1 MAASTQSVCQF
12 WKDFD
17 LQHLQKELDITATE
31 LANRQDES
39 DLSRKRLVEQSREF
53 KKNTPEDIRKLVAPL
68 LKSFQ
73 SEVDSLSKRS
83 KAAEAAFLSI
93 YKRIIDLPDPVPVL
107 EYALQIQKK
116 AHRVSDLEIENKQLR
131 DTLEEYN
138 HEFAEVKNQEVTIKQ
153 LRDRLKEC
161 EDKIEATAEARSKE
175 KERELQRVFTE
186 KERQLQE
193 TQLSVAKKLGEAEQK
208 VASLQSALENVQSE
222 LFEVKAKYEEATT
235 AKSDEMEMVM
245 SDLERAN
252 ERAEASEREIEQIR
266 TRLTEVTQKQKLGE
280 TNQEAPD
287 MDRAIDMFKRSGL
300 EHELA
305 SKEKEISQL
314 VEDVQRL
321 QGSLNKLREAT
332 TSQVSKLEDELASKN
347 QAFKLLEEKIKS
359 QEDYEEIKRELSV
372 MKSIEFSNNKLGS
385 DEPDGDIQPK
395 SLEVLLLEKNKALQ
409 SENTVLKVNN
419 SDLSGTT
426 TPALSENAAA
436 FASMLGEEIASSYQR
451 QNSSRIS
458 TPSSPP
464 TPSSNGIKE
473 ESVPEKINPKR
484 PISLERMPSVSGEST
499 PSLPPPPS
507 PQFFSYLNG
516 HGLPNYM
523 SMSMGKTDPS
533 NSQGIDTSLVAKT
546 VRELLSIH
554 NIGQRLFAKHVL
566 GLSQGTVSELLSK
579 PKSWDKLTEKGRE
592 SYRKMYAWATDER
605 NIMALKA
612 ISPKK
617 ASRSALGLRSV
628 FNPMFPLT
636 GPTTL
641 VPSVQREDSQTEER
655 ITQILNEAQ
664 QAMQFKKAMEQQQ
677 VAHAMVN
684 SYYQQEMTRLAQ
696 VTAQHGLPSPH
707 GSASSIM
714 TSSGSIALP
723 HPKDLEQHRRR
734 ESVESQGSAKE
745 MVERIYRQELL
756 KLAQAAESAG
766 NIAAVTMYQQELARL
781 AQNAQKGDAEPGE
794 IRRSRGSPG
803 EHQEVS
809 IKLEPCDVSADD
821 AHGPIDLSKNSTSSA
836 PTTPTSNSSIKSPSE
851 SSHRPGSAFMPF
863 RQKMNGHESNLEN
876 HVPFG
881 QQSECISPLQRMQN
895 IANSLMSRPHLV
907 SSAKPLKAVL
917 PPITQDQFDKYSNMN
932 TDDLVKQ
939 VKETLSQYSISQRL
953 FGESVLGLSQGSVSD
968 LLARPKPWH
977 MLTQKGR
984 EPFIRMQIFLED
996 TEAIPKLVASQYHIP
1011 PDKLMR
1017 GRNQQEMVS
1026 PSSDK
1031 LPSSNH
1037 GNRPPV
1043 SSSTR
1048 LAPESIPNSPLPSHH
1063 QLPPPFHPVHHTP
1076 THHFSHPPYSWAPF
1090 SYPSSMLEVV
1100 AMTSEI
1106 DTLEL
1111 TSRVKDVLQ
1120 FHNLGQKLF
1129 GEAVLGLSQGS
1140 VSELLSKPKPWH
1152 MLSIKGREPF
1162 IKMHLWLSDPHN
1174 VDRLKHY
1181 QNEVK
1186 AQRRRRGSLEDRSY
1200 DSPSMPKRPRVFF
1213 TEEQKDKLRMAYNHD
1228 PYPNQN
1234 TIEALASELN
1244 VGVKT
1249 VINWFHNHRMRAKQQ
1264 QHVGSGSQSSPVEYS
1279 NTVKSE
1285 NNEDI
1290 SDQSDASSMSGETN
1304 PFLSNFPANSENS
1317 QWLFPQFEPMS
1328 MQKAN
1333 FKSIK
1338 MEIDNEDD
1346 GVGDDDDSRSMSSNS
1361 SHQSNESSKNNAKE
1375 KKTEELR
1382 EEKGG
1387 PVFKEEEEN
1396 SGGEQIEDPLQRE
1409 NKMSGISQ
1417 SGVNKRKRSNPQYVS
1432 EGRQLDKTKHVF
1444 EGLPS
1449 QVSRD
1454 EGVDLELD
1462 EDVEKENESGNVEI
1476 GVKAP
1481 VFDRLNKMDKKSVDF
1496 PEGDWETERNSNIE
1510 KIQKNLHQSPAT
1522 GDWEF

>member
-53 KKNTPEDIRKLVAPL
+53 KKSTPEDIRKIVAPL

-131 DTLEEYN
+131 DTLDEYN

-222 LFEVKAKYEEATT
+222 LFEVKAKYEEATA

-266 TRLTEVTQKQKLGE
+266 SKLTEVTQKQKLGE
-280 TNQEAPD
+280 TTQEAPD
-287 MDRAIDMFKRSGL
+287 MDRAIDMFKRSNL

-305 SKEKEISQL
+305 AKEKEISQL

-321 QGSLNKLREAT
+321 QSSLNKLREAT
-332 TSQVSKLEDELASKN
+332 TSQVSKLEDELATKN

-372 MKSIEFSNNKLGS
+372 MKSIEFSNNKMGA
-385 DEPDGDIQPK
+385 DEPDGDVQPK
-395 SLEVLLLEKNKALQ
+395 SLEVLLLEKNKSLQ

-436 FASMLGEEIASSYQR
+436 FASMLGEEIASTYQR

-473 ESVPEKINPKR
+473 EPLPDKMIPKR
-484 PISLERMPSVSGEST
+484 PLSLERMPSVSGDST
-499 PSLPPPPS
+499 PNLPPPPS
-507 PQFFSYLNG
+507 PQFYPYLNG

-628 FNPMFPLT
+628 FNPAFPFT

-655 ITQILNEAQ
+655 IAQILNEAQ
-664 QAMQFKKAMEQQQ
+664 QAMQIKKAMEQQQ

-696 VTAQHGLPSPH
+696 VTAQHGLTSPH
-707 GSASSIM
+707 SSAASMM
-714 TSSGSIALP
+714 TSTASLGLP
-723 HPKDLEQHRRR
+723 HHKELEAHRRR
-734 ESVESQGSAKE
+734 ESIDSQGSAKE
-745 MVERIYRQELL
+745 MVERIYRQELM

-781 AQNAQKGDAEPGE
+781 AQNAQKGDTEPGE
-794 IRRSRGSPG
+794 IRRSHGSP
-803 EHQEVS
+803 EHVS
-809 IKLEPCDVSADD
+809 IKMEPKESADD
-821 AHGPIDLSKNSTSSA
+821 ANGPIDLSKNSSSSA
-836 PTTPTSNSSIKSPSE
+836 PTTPTSNSSLKSPTE
-851 SSHRPGSAFMPF
+851 SSNHPGSAFMPF
-863 RQKMNGHESNLEN
+863 RQKMNGHESNMEN
-876 HVPFG
+876 HIPFG

-917 PPITQDQFDKYSNMN
+917 PPITQEQFDKYSNIN

-1017 GRNQQEMVS
+1017 GRNQPEM
-1026 PSSDK
+1026 
-1031 LPSSNH
+1031 
-1037 GNRPPV
+1037 
-1043 SSSTR
+1043 
-1048 LAPESIPNSPLPSHH
+1048 
-1063 QLPPPFHPVHHTP
+1063 
-1076 THHFSHPPYSWAPF
+1076 
-1090 SYPSSMLEVV
+1090 
-1100 AMTSEI
+1100 
-1106 DTLEL
+1106 
-1111 TSRVKDVLQ
+1111 
-1120 FHNLGQKLF
+1120 
-1129 GEAVLGLSQGS
+1129 
-1140 VSELLSKPKPWH
+1140 
-1152 MLSIKGREPF
+1152 
-1162 IKMHLWLSDPHN
+1162 
-1174 VDRLKHY
+1174 
-1181 QNEVK
+1181 
-1186 AQRRRRGSLEDRSY
+1186 AQRRRRSSLEDRSY

-1213 TEEQKDKLRMAYNHD
+1213 TEEQKDKLRMAYNQD

-1234 TIEALASELN
+1234 TIEALANELN

-1264 QHVGSGSQSSPVEYS
+1264 QHVGSGSQSSPVDYAG
-1279 NTVKSE
+1279 TVKSE
-1285 NNEDI
+1285 NNEDT
-1290 SDQSDASSMSGETN
+1290 SDHSDVSSMSGETN
-1304 PFLSNFPANSENS
+1304 PFLSNYPPSSESS
-1317 QWLFPQFEPMS
+1317 QWLFPQFEPLS
-1328 MQKAN
+1328 MQKK

-1338 MEIDNEDD
+1338 ASNDNEDD
-1346 GVGDDDDSRSMSSNS
+1346 GMGDEDDSRSMSSNS
-1361 SHQSNESSKNNAKE
+1361 SRRSNESSKKNTKE
-1375 KKTEELR
+1375 KPNEEMGN
-1382 EEKGG
+1382 EKGET
-1387 PVFKEEEEN
+1387 VFKEDDEH
-1396 SGGEQIEDPLQRE
+1396 SGGEQSEDMTQKE
-1409 NKMSGISQ
+1409 SKASVNSQ
-1417 SGVNKRKRSNPQYVS
+1417 SGVNKRKRSNPQYMS
-1432 EGRQLDKTKHVF
+1432 EGRQLDKTKQLF

-1462 EDVEKENESGNVEI
+1462 EDVEKENESGNVES
-1476 GVKAP
+1476 GVKTP
-1481 VFDRLNKMDKKSVDF
+1481 LYDRISKMEKKSVDSS
-1496 PEGDWETERNSNIE
+1496 EGDWETERNSNIE
-1510 KIQKNLHQSPAT
+1510 KIQKNLHHSPAT

>member
-12 WKDFD
+12 WKEFD

-53 KKNTPEDIRKLVAPL
+53 KKSTPEDIRKIVAPL

-93 YKRIIDLPDPVPVL
+93 YKRIIDVPDPVPVL
-107 EYALQIQKK
+107 DYALQIQKK

-175 KERELQRVFTE
+175 KEKDLQRVFTE

-193 TQLSVAKKLGEAEQK
+193 TQLSVAKKLGEAEQR

-222 LFEVKAKYEEATT
+222 LFEVKAKYEEATA

-266 TRLTEVTQKQKLGE
+266 TKLTEVTQKQKLGE
-280 TNQEAPD
+280 TTQEAPD
-287 MDRAIDMFKRSGL
+287 MDRAIDMFKRSNL

-305 SKEKEISQL
+305 AKEKEISQL

-321 QGSLNKLREAT
+321 QSSLNKLREAT
-332 TSQVSKLEDELASKN
+332 TSQVSKLEDELATKN
-347 QAFKLLEEKIKS
+347 QAFKMLEEKIKS

-372 MKSIEFSNNKLGS
+372 MKSIEFSSNKMGT
-385 DEPDGDIQPK
+385 DEPDGDVQPK
-395 SLEVLLLEKNKALQ
+395 SLEVLLLEKNKTLQ
-409 SENTVLKVNN
+409 SENTVLKVNS

-436 FASMLGEEIASSYQR
+436 FASMLGEEIASTYQR

-473 ESVPEKINPKR
+473 EPLPDKLNIKR
-484 PISLERMPSVSGEST
+484 PTSLDRMPSVSGDST
-499 PSLPPPPS
+499 PNLPPPPS
-507 PQFFSYLNG
+507 PQFYPYMNG

-628 FNPMFPLT
+628 FNPPFPFT

-655 ITQILNEAQ
+655 IAQILNEAQ
-664 QAMQFKKAMEQQQ
+664 QAMQIKKAMEQQQ

-696 VTAQHGLPSPH
+696 VTAHHGLGSPH
-707 GSASSIM
+707 SSAASVM
-714 TSSGSIALP
+714 TSTASLGMP
-723 HPKDLEQHRRR
+723 HPKDLESHRRR
-734 ESVESQGSAKE
+734 ESMDSQGSAKE
-745 MVERIYRQELL
+745 MVERIYRQELM

-766 NIAAVTMYQQELARL
+766 NIAAVTMYQQELARM
-781 AQNAQKGDAEPGE
+781 AHNAQKGEAEPGE
-794 IRRSRGSPG
+794 IRRSHGSPD
-803 EHQEVS
+803 QVRV
-809 IKLEPCDVSADD
+809 KMEPKDSADD
-821 AHGPIDLSKNSTSSA
+821 ANGPIDLSKNSSSST
-836 PTTPTSNSSIKSPSE
+836 PTTPTSNSSIKSPTE
-851 SSHRPGSAFMPF
+851 SSNHPGSAFMPF
-863 RQKMNGHESNLEN
+863 RQKMNGHESNMEN
-876 HVPFG
+876 PIPFG

-917 PPITQDQFDKYSNMN
+917 PPITQEQFDKYSNIN

-1017 GRNQQEMVS
+1017 GRSQSEM
-1026 PSSDK
+1026 
-1031 LPSSNH
+1031 
-1037 GNRPPV
+1037 
-1043 SSSTR
+1043 
-1048 LAPESIPNSPLPSHH
+1048 
-1063 QLPPPFHPVHHTP
+1063 
-1076 THHFSHPPYSWAPF
+1076 
-1090 SYPSSMLEVV
+1090 
-1100 AMTSEI
+1100 
-1106 DTLEL
+1106 
-1111 TSRVKDVLQ
+1111 
-1120 FHNLGQKLF
+1120 
-1129 GEAVLGLSQGS
+1129 
-1140 VSELLSKPKPWH
+1140 
-1152 MLSIKGREPF
+1152 
-1162 IKMHLWLSDPHN
+1162 
-1174 VDRLKHY
+1174 
-1181 QNEVK
+1181 

-1213 TEEQKDKLRMAYNHD
+1213 TEEQKDKLRMAYNQD

-1234 TIEALASELN
+1234 TIEALANELN

-1264 QHVGSGSQSSPVEYS
+1264 QHVGSGSQSSPVDYAG
-1279 NTVKSE
+1279 TVKSE
-1285 NNEDI
+1285 NNEDT
-1290 SDQSDASSMSGETN
+1290 SDHSDVSSMSGETN
-1304 PFLSNFPANSENS
+1304 PFLSNFPPSSESS
-1317 QWLFPQFEPMS
+1317 QWLFPQFEPLS
-1328 MQKAN
+1328 MQKGK
-1333 FKSIK
+1333 FRSIK
-1338 MEIDNEDD
+1338 TEMENEDD
-1346 GVGDDDDSRSMSSNS
+1346 GMGDDDDSRSMSSNS
-1361 SHQSNESSKNNAKE
+1361 SRHSNESKKNNNERRSEGMNDE
-1375 KKTEELR
+1375 KMETA
-1382 EEKGG
+1382 
-1387 PVFKEEEEN
+1387 FKEDEEN
-1396 SGGEQIEDPLQRE
+1396 SCGELSEDTTQKE
-1409 NKMSGISQ
+1409 SKNSVNSQ
-1417 SGVNKRKRSNPQYVS
+1417 SGGVNKRKRSNPQYVS
-1432 EGRQLDKTKHVF
+1432 EGRQLDKTKQIF

-1462 EDVEKENESGNVEI
+1462 EDVEKENESGNVES
-1476 GVKAP
+1476 GVKTP
-1481 VFDRLNKMDKKSVDF
+1481 LYEKLGKMDKKSMESS
-1496 PEGDWETERNSNIE
+1496 EGDWETERNSNIE
-1510 KIQKNLHQSPAT
+1510 KLQKNLHHSPAT

>member
-266 TRLTEVTQKQKLGE
+266 TRLTEVTQKQKQGE

-395 SLEVLLLEKNKALQ
+395 SLEVLLLEKNKTLQ

-473 ESVPEKINPKR
+473 ESVPEKITPKR

-507 PQFFSYLNG
+507 PQFFPYLNG

-714 TSSGSIALP
+714 TSSGSIGLP

-745 MVERIYRQELL
+745 MVERIYRQELM

-781 AQNAQKGDAEPGE
+781 AQNAQKGDTEPGE

-821 AHGPIDLSKNSTSSA
+821 THGPIDLSKNSTSSA
-836 PTTPTSNSSIKSPSE
+836 PTTPTSNSSIKSPTE

-1017 GRNQQEMVS
+1017 GRNQQEM
-1026 PSSDK
+1026 
-1031 LPSSNH
+1031 
-1037 GNRPPV
+1037 
-1043 SSSTR
+1043 
-1048 LAPESIPNSPLPSHH
+1048 
-1063 QLPPPFHPVHHTP
+1063 
-1076 THHFSHPPYSWAPF
+1076 
-1090 SYPSSMLEVV
+1090 
-1100 AMTSEI
+1100 
-1106 DTLEL
+1106 
-1111 TSRVKDVLQ
+1111 
-1120 FHNLGQKLF
+1120 
-1129 GEAVLGLSQGS
+1129 
-1140 VSELLSKPKPWH
+1140 
-1152 MLSIKGREPF
+1152 
-1162 IKMHLWLSDPHN
+1162 
-1174 VDRLKHY
+1174 
-1181 QNEVK
+1181 

-1317 QWLFPQFEPMS
+1317 QWLFPQFEPLS

-1338 MEIDNEDD
+1338 MEMDNEDD

-1375 KKTEELR
+1375 KKAEEAS

-1387 PVFKEEEEN
+1387 NVFKEEEEN
-1396 SGGEQIEDPLQRE
+1396 SGGEQTEDPLQRE

-1481 VFDRLNKMDKKSVDF
+1481 VFDRLHKMDKKSVDF

>member
-39 DLSRKRLVEQSREF
+39 DLSRKRLVDQSREF
-53 KKNTPEDIRKLVAPL
+53 KKGTPEDIRKIVAPL

-73 SEVDSLSKRS
+73 AEVDSLSKRS

-193 TQLSVAKKLGEAEQK
+193 TQLSVAKKLGEAEQR
-208 VASLQSALENVQSE
+208 VTSLQTALENVQSE
-222 LFEVKAKYEEATT
+222 LFEVKAKYEEATA

-266 TRLTEVTQKQKLGE
+266 TKLTEVTQKQKLGE
-280 TNQEAPD
+280 TTQEAPD
-287 MDRAIDMFKRSGL
+287 MDRAIDMFKRTGL

-305 SKEKEISQL
+305 AKEKEISQL

-359 QEDYEEIKRELSV
+359 REDYEEIKRELSV

-436 FASMLGEEIASSYQR
+436 FASMLGEEIASTYQR

-473 ESVPEKINPKR
+473 ESLPEKITPKR
-484 PISLERMPSVSGEST
+484 PTSLERMPSVSGDST
-499 PSLPPPPS
+499 PNLPPPPS
-507 PQFFSYLNG
+507 PQFFPYLNG

-617 ASRSALGLRSV
+617 
-628 FNPMFPLT
+628 

-655 ITQILNEAQ
+655 IAQILNEAQ
-664 QAMQFKKAMEQQQ
+664 QAMQLKKAMEQQQ

-696 VTAQHGLPSPH
+696 VTAHHGLASPH
-707 GSASSIM
+707 SSAASVI
-714 TSSGSIALP
+714 TSSGPLGLP
-723 HPKDLEQHRRR
+723 HPKDLDHHRRR
-734 ESVESQGSAKE
+734 ESLDSQGSAKE
-745 MVERIYRQELL
+745 MVERIYRQELM

-781 AQNAQKGDAEPGE
+781 AQNAQKGDTEPGE
-794 IRRSRGSPG
+794 IRRSRGSP
-803 EHQEVS
+803 EQVS
-809 IKLEPCDVSADD
+809 IKMEPTEMLIDD
-821 AHGPIDLSKNSTSSA
+821 ANGPIDLSKNSCSSA

-851 SSHRPGSAFMPF
+851 SSHHPGSAFMPF
-863 RQKMNGHESNLEN
+863 RQKVNGHESNLEN
-876 HVPFG
+876 NVPFG

-996 TEAIPKLVASQYHIP
+996 AEAIPKLVASQYHIP

-1017 GRNQQEMVS
+1017 GRNPPEM
-1026 PSSDK
+1026 
-1031 LPSSNH
+1031 
-1037 GNRPPV
+1037 
-1043 SSSTR
+1043 
-1048 LAPESIPNSPLPSHH
+1048 
-1063 QLPPPFHPVHHTP
+1063 
-1076 THHFSHPPYSWAPF
+1076 
-1090 SYPSSMLEVV
+1090 
-1100 AMTSEI
+1100 
-1106 DTLEL
+1106 
-1111 TSRVKDVLQ
+1111 
-1120 FHNLGQKLF
+1120 GQKLF

-1174 VDRLKHY
+1174 VERLKHY

-1186 AQRRRRGSLEDRSY
+1186 AQRRRRSSLEDRTY

-1234 TIEALASELN
+1234 TIEALANELN

-1264 QHVGSGSQSSPVEYS
+1264 QHVGSGSQSSPVDYGS
-1279 NTVKSE
+1279 NVKTE
-1285 NNEDI
+1285 NTDDI
-1290 SDQSDASSMSGETN
+1290 SDHSDVSSMSGDMN
-1304 PFLSNFPANSENS
+1304 PFLSNFPATSESS
-1317 QWLFPQFEPMS
+1317 QWLFPQFEPLS

-1338 MEIDNEDD
+1338 AEIDNEDD
-1346 GVGDDDDSRSMSSNS
+1346 GVGDEDDSMSSNS
-1361 SHQSNESSKNNAKE
+1361 SHQSNEFSKNIAKE
-1375 KKTEELR
+1375 KKTEGLS
-1382 EEKGG
+1382 EEKGDT
-1387 PVFKEEEEN
+1387 VFREYEDN
-1396 SGGEQIEDPLQRE
+1396 SGGEQSEDPAQKE
-1409 NKMSGISQ
+1409 NKVSNTQ
-1417 SGVNKRKRSNPQYVS
+1417 SGVNKRKRSNPKYVS
-1432 EGRQLDKTKHVF
+1432 EGRQLDRTKHVF

-1462 EDVEKENESGNVEI
+1462 EDVEKENESGNVES
-1476 GVKAP
+1476 GVKTP
-1481 VFDRLNKMDKKSVDF
+1481 VFERLSKKDKKSVDSS
-1496 PEGDWETERNSNIE
+1496 EGDWETERNSNIE

>member
-1 MAASTQSVCQF
+1 MAASSQSVCQF

-53 KKNTPEDIRKLVAPL
+53 KKSTPEDIRKIVAPL

-131 DTLEEYN
+131 DTLDEYN

-222 LFEVKAKYEEATT
+222 LFEVKAKYEEATA

-266 TRLTEVTQKQKLGE
+266 SKLTEVTQKQKLGE
-280 TNQEAPD
+280 TTQEAPD
-287 MDRAIDMFKRSGL
+287 MDRAIDMFKRSNL

-305 SKEKEISQL
+305 AKEKEISQL

-321 QGSLNKLREAT
+321 QSSLNKLREAT
-332 TSQVSKLEDELASKN
+332 TSQVSKLEDELATKN

-372 MKSIEFSNNKLGS
+372 MKSIEFSNNKMGA
-385 DEPDGDIQPK
+385 DEPDGDVQPK
-395 SLEVLLLEKNKALQ
+395 SLEVLLLEKNKSLQ

-436 FASMLGEEIASSYQR
+436 FASMLGEEIASTYQR

-473 ESVPEKINPKR
+473 EPLPDKMIPKR
-484 PISLERMPSVSGEST
+484 PLSLERMPSVSGDST
-499 PSLPPPPS
+499 PNLPPPPS
-507 PQFFSYLNG
+507 PQFYPYLNG

-628 FNPMFPLT
+628 FNPAFPFT

-655 ITQILNEAQ
+655 IAQILNEAQ
-664 QAMQFKKAMEQQQ
+664 QAMQIKKAMEQQQ

-696 VTAQHGLPSPH
+696 VTAQHGLTSPH
-707 GSASSIM
+707 SSAASMM
-714 TSSGSIALP
+714 TSTASLGLP
-723 HPKDLEQHRRR
+723 HHKELEAHRRR
-734 ESVESQGSAKE
+734 ESIDSQGSAKE
-745 MVERIYRQELL
+745 MVERIYRQELM

-781 AQNAQKGDAEPGE
+781 AQNAQKGDTEPGE
-794 IRRSRGSPG
+794 IRRSHGSP
-803 EHQEVS
+803 EHVS
-809 IKLEPCDVSADD
+809 IKMEPKESADD
-821 AHGPIDLSKNSTSSA
+821 ANGPIDLSKNSSSSA
-836 PTTPTSNSSIKSPSE
+836 PTTPTSNSSLKSPTE
-851 SSHRPGSAFMPF
+851 SSNHPGSAFMPF
-863 RQKMNGHESNLEN
+863 RQKMNGHESNMEN
-876 HVPFG
+876 HIPFG

-917 PPITQDQFDKYSNMN
+917 PPITQEQFDKYSNIN

-1017 GRNQQEMVS
+1017 GRNQPEM
-1026 PSSDK
+1026 
-1031 LPSSNH
+1031 
-1037 GNRPPV
+1037 
-1043 SSSTR
+1043 
-1048 LAPESIPNSPLPSHH
+1048 
-1063 QLPPPFHPVHHTP
+1063 
-1076 THHFSHPPYSWAPF
+1076 
-1090 SYPSSMLEVV
+1090 
-1100 AMTSEI
+1100 
-1106 DTLEL
+1106 
-1111 TSRVKDVLQ
+1111 
-1120 FHNLGQKLF
+1120 
-1129 GEAVLGLSQGS
+1129 
-1140 VSELLSKPKPWH
+1140 
-1152 MLSIKGREPF
+1152 
-1162 IKMHLWLSDPHN
+1162 
-1174 VDRLKHY
+1174 
-1181 QNEVK
+1181 
-1186 AQRRRRGSLEDRSY
+1186 AQRRRRSSLEDRSY

-1213 TEEQKDKLRMAYNHD
+1213 TEEQKDKLRMAYNQD

-1234 TIEALASELN
+1234 TIEALANELN

-1264 QHVGSGSQSSPVEYS
+1264 QHVGSGSQSSPVDYAG
-1279 NTVKSE
+1279 TVKSE
-1285 NNEDI
+1285 NNEDT
-1290 SDQSDASSMSGETN
+1290 SDHSDVSSMSGETN
-1304 PFLSNFPANSENS
+1304 PFLSNYPPSSESS
-1317 QWLFPQFEPMS
+1317 QWLFPQFEPLS
-1328 MQKAN
+1328 MQKK

-1338 MEIDNEDD
+1338 ASNDNEDD
-1346 GVGDDDDSRSMSSNS
+1346 GMGDEDDSRSMSSNS
-1361 SHQSNESSKNNAKE
+1361 SRRSNESSKKNTKE
-1375 KKTEELR
+1375 KPNEEMGN
-1382 EEKGG
+1382 EKGET
-1387 PVFKEEEEN
+1387 VFKEDDEH
-1396 SGGEQIEDPLQRE
+1396 SGGEQSEDMTQKE
-1409 NKMSGISQ
+1409 SKASVNSQ
-1417 SGVNKRKRSNPQYVS
+1417 SGVNKRKRSNPQYMS
-1432 EGRQLDKTKHVF
+1432 EGRQLDKTKQLF

-1462 EDVEKENESGNVEI
+1462 EDVEKENESGNVES
-1476 GVKAP
+1476 GVKTP
-1481 VFDRLNKMDKKSVDF
+1481 LYDRISKMEKKSVDSS
-1496 PEGDWETERNSNIE
+1496 EGDWETERNSNIE
-1510 KIQKNLHQSPAT
+1510 KIQKNLHHSPAT